1 VCYVVFYNGILVWD
15 DGKWSWTGGWQRIV
29 YKVACLIHI
38 MGPGTEYETQVC
50 AALERLNA
58 ESLLA
63 IVQLHL
69 RVVHEHLS

>member
-1 VCYVVFYNGILVWD
+1 
-15 DGKWSWTGGWQRIV
+15 V

-63 IVQLHL
+63 IVQLHS